1 MHTCICT
8 YLWPSVFY
16 YTKVSFSCSV
26 HRVCAEV
33 CAVYTYI
40 YMLFPTWVYVKACAD
55 SKNHKKHKK
64 QKETYTGFVCL
75 KRTRGAP
82 GPVRGIFGCAP
93 GVRRQQKK
101 HVPEIWISIGF
112 LQVRKRRRAKFS
124 LKIRCAP
131 RYPPYIYIYTHTLEL
146 AYRFKAI

>member
-1 MHTCICT
+1 MHLCFLQKT
-8 YLWPSVFY
+8 SV
-16 YTKVSFSCSV
+16 
-26 HRVCAEV
+26 RRGMRRI
-33 CAVYTYI
+33 YI
-40 YMLFPTWVYVKACAD
+40 SMLFPTWVYVKACAD

-131 RYPPYIYIYTHTLEL
+131 RYPPHIYIYMAFRLFFPWVYAEMYATH
-146 AYRFKAI
+146 I